1 MDTRIYRRYD
11 KLYLD
16 PECTKECK
24 RTVSH
29 GVPTFWWIDSNGNN
43 RSVSIN
49 EFKKLEHNGMV
60 VFAPKPR
67 KDNSEK
73 TQSSPKKTQSDDAKK
88 FLDDD
93 EFALYEDLMKKIQDR
108 RASYDIRKKSYDD
121 IMNSL
126 KILNIS
132 GDAAKPFLD
141 NYIKT
146 VGPIDP
152 DWITE
157 DSDDSED
164 SED

>member
-1 MDTRIYRRYD
+1 MDTRIYRKYD
-11 KLYLD
+11 LLYLD
-16 PECTKECK
+16 PECTKPCK

-29 GVPTFWWIDSNGNN
+29 GTPTFWWIDSNGND
-43 RSVSIN
+43 RSIALPK
-49 EFKKLEHNGMV
+49 FKTMEHNGSC

-67 KDNSEK
+67 RDDTQK
-73 TQSSPKKTQSDDAKK
+73 TQSTPKKTQSDDAKK
-88 FLDDD
+88 FLDEE
-93 EFALYEDLMKKIQDR
+93 EFALYSDLMKKIQDR

-126 KILNIS
+126 KILGIS
-132 GDAAKPFLD
+132 GDAAQPFLD

-152 DWITE
+152 DWITD
-157 DSDDSED
+157 DSDDSEG